1 MRVVHDETHTRVV
14 LGEGVPAIKIVP
26 MGTGSQRISSQNYLL
41 AAATAGITLPPWHW
55 HICLT

>member
-26 MGTGSQRISSQNYLL
+26 MGAGSQRIFSQNYLL
-41 AAATAGITLPPWHW
+41 AAAAGITLLPWPW
-55 HICLT
+55 HICLM